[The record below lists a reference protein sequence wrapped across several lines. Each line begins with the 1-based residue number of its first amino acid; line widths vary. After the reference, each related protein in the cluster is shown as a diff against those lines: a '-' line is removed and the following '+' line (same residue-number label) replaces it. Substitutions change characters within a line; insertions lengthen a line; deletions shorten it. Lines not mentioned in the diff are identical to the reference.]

1 MVRGSPRM
9 TASTSAPA
17 SSSSTPTR
25 KTMRKGTHSCTECR
39 RRKIRCDSIPGA
51 LVCFN
56 CKSRRTPCVSQS
68 GDGTRLDVRQ
78 RPESDSPRNTGS
90 EAPTLAARH
99 QGAPQA
105 PDALENS
112 VTDQRAPFL
121 AVLDPSGLSK
131 SPETD
136 DVSPSSRPRLAG
148 DGSGSHSSTGDRRSS
163 RVSSTLPEPLSPGQ
177 GESICEA
184 LRAGLPSYDS
194 IMKVAL
200 AHKGWWV
207 RIHRAVRG
215 MYDETIEPFPDFVRR
230 AYTSDRPSELG
241 KMAIAF
247 AFVSDVDGSHIYTLV
262 DRFVVSD
269 MVHMST
275 AEGLECLILL
285 AVLYADEGQPRRSWM
300 IYRRGVLVAHLT
312 DLYQA
317 GLRSTPKRRLWL
329 SIYQGDRIMSMFLGL
344 PYGFVDMHHQQILEV
359 KPENDYLDSTMTIRC
374 AMIAG
379 KVIDRNHSR
388 TKASISKTLE
398 LDEEMNELATSF
410 PETWWELPGRV
421 QADGHDFDEVH
432 VRLHQQLF
440 FFHLRL
446 YIYLPFLSGSKE
458 NSVHGSIVRVASME
472 AARQLLR
479 RYLSLHSDAEGPSPS
494 ECKLVDFMAFTG
506 AIVLLLGCSRSS
518 GPGMLSDG
526 NDIEAVLSLIRCL
539 QRQEKQESCP
549 IASQCRKTLT
559 VLLSRSSTDDEVRIP
574 FFGTVVR
581 KGDQTIEQTAPANR
595 SFITNSNTSEGYT
608 LPAGQLSSSTTGTGS
623 APASEDIALPS
634 SVYLEAPWGIEY
646 PGHMPDL
653 DFLSYLEDVSADF
666 DPGWEFIMD
675 LDSF

>member
-1 MVRGSPRM
+1 ML
-9 TASTSAPA
+9 AC
-17 SSSSTPTR
+17 
-25 KTMRKGTHSCTECR
+25 SCTF
-39 RRKIRCDSIPGA
+39 S
-51 LVCFN
+51 
-56 CKSRRTPCVSQS
+56 
-68 GDGTRLDVRQ
+68 RLDEPAQ
-78 RPESDSPRNTGS
+78 
-90 EAPTLAARH
+90 
-99 QGAPQA
+99 
-105 PDALENS
+105 
-112 VTDQRAPFL
+112 
-121 AVLDPSGLSK
+121 LSK
-131 SPETD
+131 SPKTD
-136 DVSPSSRPRLAG
+136 DASASSRSRLAR
-148 DGSGSHSSTGDRRSS
+148 DSSMSHSSTGDRRSS
-163 RVSSTLPEPLSPGQ
+163 RVSSRLPEPLSPGQ

-215 MYDETIEPFPDFVRR
+215 TYDDTIESFPDFVRR

-247 AFVSDVDGSHIYTLV
+247 AFASDVDGSHIYTLV
-262 DRFVVSD
+262 DRLVVSD
-269 MVHMST
+269 MAYMST
-275 AEGLECLILL
+275 VEGLECLILL
-285 AVLYADEGQPRRSWM
+285 AILYADEGQPRRSWM
-300 IYRRGVLVAHLT
+300 IYRRGVVVAHLT

-317 GLRSTPKRRLWL
+317 GLRSTAKRRLWL
-329 SIYQGDRIMSMFLGL
+329 SIYQADRMMSMFLGL

-398 LDEEMNELATSF
+398 LNEEMNELATSF
-410 PETWWELPGRV
+410 PETWWELPDRV
-421 QADGHDFDEVH
+421 QADGHDFDEIH

-446 YIYLPFLSGSKE
+446 YICLPFLSGSEE
-458 NSVHGSIVRVASME
+458 NPVHGSIVRVASME

-479 RYLSLHSDAEGPSPS
+479 RYLSLHSDAEGLSPS

-506 AIVLLLGCSRSS
+506 AIVLLLGCSSSS
-518 GPGMLSDG
+518 GLRMSSDG

-539 QRQEKQESCP
+539 QRQENQENCP

-559 VLLSRSSTDDEVRIP
+559 VLLSRSSTDEEVRIP

-581 KGDQTIEQTAPANR
+581 KGDQTVEQTAQADQ
-595 SFITNSNTSEGYT
+595 SFITNSNTGDIHA
-608 LPAGQLSSSTTGTGS
+608 LPAGQPSSSTTGTKS
-623 APASEDIALPS
+623 TPASEDLALPS
-634 SVYLEAPWGIEY
+634 SAYSEAPWGMEH
-646 PGHMPDL
+646 PGHMPEL
-653 DFLSYLEDVSADF
+653 GFLSHLEDVSANF
-666 DPGWEFIMD
+666 DTGWEFIMD

>member
-1 MVRGSPRM
+1 MGYPSERLKHGARIPEDVCVCVCIRVLDLDADTSPSKDSVRLDARNFSLFQLQISSHTMSVVRPLRGRREIQ
-9 TASTSAPA
+9 AS
-17 SSSSTPTR
+17 R
-25 KTMRKGTHSCTECR
+25 KLQTFW
-39 RRKIRCDSIPGA
+39 KI
-51 LVCFN
+51 
-56 CKSRRTPCVSQS
+56 VSQISEHPSS
-68 GDGTRLDVRQ
+68 GFWT
-78 RPESDSPRNTGS
+78 RPE
-90 EAPTLAARH
+90 
-99 QGAPQA
+99 
-105 PDALENS
+105 
-112 VTDQRAPFL
+112 
-121 AVLDPSGLSK
+121 LDEPAQLSK
-131 SPETD
+131 SPKTD
-136 DVSPSSRPRLAG
+136 DASASSRSRLAK
-148 DGSGSHSSTGDRRSS
+148 DS
-163 RVSSTLPEPLSPGQ
+163 R
-177 GESICEA
+177 
-184 LRAGLPSYDS
+184 LPSYDY

-215 MYDETIEPFPDFVRR
+215 IYDDTIESFPDFVRR

-247 AFVSDVDGSHIYTLV
+247 AFASDVDGSHIYTLV
-262 DRFVVSD
+262 DRLIVSD
-269 MVHMST
+269 MAYMST
-275 AEGLECLILL
+275 VEGLECLILL
-285 AVLYADEGQPRRSWM
+285 AILYADEGQPRRSWM
-300 IYRRGVLVAHLT
+300 IYRRGVAVAHLT

-317 GLRSTPKRRLWL
+317 GLRSTAKRRLWL
-329 SIYQGDRIMSMFLGL
+329 SIYRGDRMMSIFLGL
-344 PYGFVDMHHQQILEV
+344 PYGLVDMHHQQILEV

-421 QADGHDFDEVH
+421 QADGHDFDEIH

-446 YIYLPFLSGSKE
+446 YIFLPFLSSSEE

-479 RYLSLHSDAEGPSPS
+479 RYLSLHSDAEGLSPS

-506 AIVLLLGCSRSS
+506 AIVLLLGCSSSS
-518 GPGMLSDG
+518 GPRMSSDG
-526 NDIEAVLSLIRCL
+526 NDIGAVLSLIRCL
-539 QRQEKQESCP
+539 QRQENQENCP

-559 VLLSRSSTDDEVRIP
+559 VLLSRSSTDEEVRIP

-581 KGDQTIEQTAPANR
+581 KGDQPVEQTAQADQ
-595 SFITNSNTSEGYT
+595 SFITNSNTGDSHAF
-608 LPAGQLSSSTTGTGS
+608 PAGQPSSSTTGTNFT
-623 APASEDIALPS
+623 PASEDLALPS
-634 SVYLEAPWGIEY
+634 SAYSEAPWGMEH
-646 PGHMPDL
+646 PGHMPEL
-653 DFLSYLEDVSADF
+653 GFLSNLEDVWADF
-666 DPGWEFIMD
+666 DTGWEFIMD